1 MPEMHLRQPKFACS
15 AWDQF
20 LKIKKLEKKI
30 KKQRIQDIITTTNQT
45 KPAFRNIWILDG
57 I

>member
-20 LKIKKLEKKI
+20 LKIKKLQKKN
-30 KKQRIQDIITTTNQT
+30 KET
-45 KPAFRNIWILDG
+45 KDSRYNYHNESD
-57 I
+57 